1 MIDVNYCRQTTYK
14 FTATFD
20 GRVLT
25 PSIEFSC
32 AVTERGQNP
41 TADCITTYAIP
52 KMAATRPL
60 KTKPHRMRG
69 IRTLCSGWD
78 KTRDK
83 SWRES
88 ATRSGGISC
97 PERRR

>member
-1 MIDVNYCRQTTYK
+1 MFDANHHGQTTYENAAK
-14 FTATFD
+14 IHHP
-20 GRVLT
+20 VLT
-25 PSIEFSC
+25 PSIEFSR
-32 AVTERGQNP
+32 AAAERGQNP
-41 TADCITTYAIP
+41 TADCITTYAIS

-60 KTKPHRMRG
+60 KTKPHRTRE

-83 SWRES
+83 TWRES
-88 ATRSGGISC
+88 ATRSTGISR